1 MPVVG
6 IVFNVFTHSIEPN
19 RRPTAYGKTE
29 EELRLEQPQIFELL
43 RTEFQALVIGYL
55 DGDES
60 VQILP
65 PQPARIHSF
74 VYLCSDEQVRAFTRT
89 DDYLRSILNT
99 SKIPTDE
106 LVIAV
111 FAPHGARARTRAVLF
126 GADGQGTVAA
136 PQRTTTIGSARLSDG
151 WSTDDGKI
159 RAQWSASCSW
169 VAADRSGVITKGSLV
184 EGLEMKLDPEQNVED
199 MKAGKF
205 VVIEGDKNDFFSMVT
220 DMRLDANNQEIL
232 LHPPG
237 QEDALLRQVL
247 AGTSTYN
254 IVSLRPMLMMP
265 KGRGGRRRPRARS
278 RLSRA
283 TSPKYKKLWPTTWPR
298 SSVARATPRAATSA
312 LAIRSTWTRRSA
324 ST

>member
-1 MPVVG
+1 METIKERERSPLSRFLPESLPLPGDIADERTHVGEVVESSTTELIAQARELHGAPSFGQLVRVEAAMPVVG

-55 DGDES
+55 DGGES

-111 FAPHGARARTRAVLF
+111 LRHTVRAHEHAPSYLVQMGKELSRLLS
-126 GADGQGTVAA
+126 DDYD
-136 PQRTTTIGSARLSDG
+136 RLS
-151 WSTDDGKI
+151 SII
-159 RAQWSASCSW
+159 R
-169 VAADRSGVITKGSLV
+169 R
-184 EGLEMKLDPEQNVED
+184 
-199 MKAGKF
+199 
-205 VVIEGDKNDFFSMVT
+205 VVN
-220 DMRLDANNQEIL
+220 
-232 LHPPG
+232 
-237 QEDALLRQVL
+237 
-247 AGTSTYN
+247 
-254 IVSLRPMLMMP
+254 
-265 KGRGGRRRPRARS
+265 
-278 RLSRA
+278 
-283 TSPKYKKLWPTTWPR
+283 
-298 SSVARATPRAATSA
+298 
-312 LAIRSTWTRRSA
+312 
-324 ST
+324 